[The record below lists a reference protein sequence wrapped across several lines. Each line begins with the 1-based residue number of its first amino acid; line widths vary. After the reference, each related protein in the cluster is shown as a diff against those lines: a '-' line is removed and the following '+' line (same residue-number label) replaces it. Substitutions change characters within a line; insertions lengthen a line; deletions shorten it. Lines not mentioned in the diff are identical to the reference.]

1 MKITRRQ
8 LRLLINEG
16 INNYHDDIYL
26 LQEGTAST
34 ILGIIKGSNI
44 KPLVNPSL
52 VSESEIYELMQPL
65 IQEDM
70 GGIDNAYSLLEEL
83 DREKDSWTY
92 VPVWGAFELIAP
104 KNVPAVKVK
113 VAKRI
118 FKEAGKTDALPIID
132 SIVDYLINER
142 GYQKIGTPVA
152 SR

>member
-1 MKITRRQ
+1 MKMTRSQ
-8 LRLLINEG
+8 LRYLINEE
-16 INNYHDDIYL
+16 INKHQDGRHL

-34 ILGIIKGSNI
+34 ILGIIKGKNI

-52 VSESEIYELMQPL
+52 VSESEIYDLMQPL

-70 GGIDNAYSLLEEL
+70 GGIDNAYELLKEL
-83 DREKDSWTY
+83 DIDKDSWSY
-92 VPVWGAFELIAP
+92 VPVWAAFELIAP

-118 FKEAGKTDALPIID
+118 FKEAGKTDALSLID
-132 SIVDYLINER
+132 SIVNYLINKR